1 MMPSKKNLNN
11 VWRILSRECNNGV
24 IGLTW
29 QLKEKL
35 QKIMAGEQGTM
46 VFPPGSRQGFALVY
60 PNTYHVGMSN
70 LGFQIIYQQINSRGD
85 TACERL
91 FLPDRKI
98 EPEYIRTKTP
108 LMTIETQR
116 PLYEFPLIG
125 FSLTFEMD
133 YFNFLQILSL
143 GKVPLVAA
151 DRDEQDPFIIIGGPC
166 ATFNPEP
173 LADFVDVCII
183 GEGEEVIHEILDTY
197 YQGRAQGL
205 MRREILFNLAQ
216 IEGVYV
222 PAFYQPEYKEDGT
235 IQRISVA
242 AGVPQ
247 KIRRRFIAELDKYEA
262 QTVVLTEDTE
272 FGNMFL
278 IEVARGCGRHCRFC
292 MAGYCFRNPRVR
304 ALDKLKVAIQKAKEF
319 RGKVG
324 LMGAAISDYPEI
336 DALCH
341 AVLEQDMHMS
351 VASLRADTLTE
362 GLVDA
367 LVISKH
373 KTITLAPEAASLRLR
388 RVINKSITDE
398 HLYHSIQLAV
408 AAGIPH
414 IRLYIMIALPFEE
427 QEDIEEIVT
436 LAENIKSYMESVGSK
451 GKLTL
456 SVNPFIPKPF
466 TPFQWMSMLPMNEV
480 EAKLK
485 FISTRLRQKKNIE
498 VLVESPKEAYMQ
510 AIFARGD
517 RRLGAVLL
525 EAHQRGGM
533 KNFKQVIKTMGL
545 SQDHYLYR
553 QWDEHHEILPWQV
566 LDMGLD
572 PSYLIQELERA
583 KLEKF
588 TAPCAAGCTRCG
600 VCKNQ

>member
-1 MMPSKKNLNN
+1 ML
-11 VWRILSRECNNGV
+11 
-24 IGLTW
+24 LTW

-35 QKIMAGEQGTM
+35 QQIMVQEQGTM
-46 VFPPGSRQGFALVY
+46 VFPPGSRKGFALVY

-70 LGFQIIYQQINSRGD
+70 LGFQIIYQQINGRGD

-91 FLPDRKI
+91 FLPDRKT

-116 PLYEFPLIG
+116 ALYEFPLIG

-133 YFNFLQILSL
+133 YFNVLQILSL
-143 GKVPLVAA
+143 GKVPVLAA
-151 DRDEQDPFIIIGGPC
+151 DRDENDPFVIVGGPC

-173 LADFVDVCII
+173 LADFVDLCII

-197 YQGRAQGL
+197 YQGRDQGL
-205 MRREILFNLAQ
+205 SRREILFTLAQ
-216 IEGVYV
+216 LEGVYV

-235 IQRISVA
+235 IQGIIPIE
-242 AGVPQ
+242 GVPKQ
-247 KIRRRFIAELDKYEA
+247 VKRRFIADLDKYEA
-262 QTVVLTEDTE
+262 QSVVLTPDTE
-272 FGNMFL
+272 FGGMFL

-304 ALDKLKVAIQKAKEF
+304 SLDKLKAAIVKAKEY
-319 RGKVG
+319 RPKVG

-336 DALCH
+336 DALCQT
-341 AVLEQDMHMS
+341 VLDEGMHMS
-351 VASLRADTLTE
+351 VASLRADTLTD
-362 GLVDA
+362 GLVEA
-367 LVISKH
+367 LVVSKH
-373 KTITLAPEAASLRLR
+373 RTITLAPEAASIRLR
-388 RVINKSITDE
+388 RVINKTITDE
-398 HLYHSIQLAV
+398 HLYNSIKMAV

-414 IRLYIMIALPFEE
+414 IRLYIMIGLPFEE
-427 QEDIEEIVT
+427 QSDIEEIVT
-436 LAENIKSYMESVGSK
+436 LAESIKNYMESLGSK

-466 TPFQWMSMLPMNEV
+466 TPFQWMSMLPMSEV
-480 EAKLK
+480 EGKLK
-485 FISTRLRQKKNIE
+485 FISNGLKKRKNIE
-498 VLVESPKEAYMQ
+498 VLVESPKESYMQ

-517 RRLGAVLL
+517 RRLGAALL
-525 EAHQRGGM
+525 EAHERGGM
-533 KNFKQVIKTMGL
+533 KGL
-545 SQDHYLYR
+545 KHGMKAHGLTQEHYLYR
-553 QWDEHHEILPWQV
+553 HWDEKNEILPWQL

-572 PSYLIQELERA
+572 ATYLGKELEEA

-600 VCKNQ
+600 VCKK